1 MKNNMIFLN
10 KLIDPKDVELL
21 ELFNYKPSILKQNTC
36 SWPKKKYK
44 VWREKSYVLRL
55 YNNDIIFKKMCNHFF
70 LIR

>member
-44 VWREKSYVLRL
+44 V
-55 YNNDIIFKKMCNHFF
+55 
-70 LIR
+70 